1 MSGVDEQPLATMV
14 DVGFALVGTTL
25 PREHRRALAGALAAE
40 LAWLGDLRHPWL
52 HRINVSAGG
61 GEFALLSGHSRLKL
75 RVPRERAS
83 ETAAALDG
91 AALAIGGHVLR
102 LAAPKVRELLP
113 HATLYS
119 HLVAAGDAD
128 EAGFL
133 GEIAG
138 ELEVLDVSCRCIC
151 GRRQVAEE
159 GALAGFGL
167 MLDGLSRAASLRI
180 LESGLGA
187 ERRLGCGLFVP
198 HKSAAA
204 VGA

>member
-1 MSGVDEQPLATMV
+1 MIGVDEQPLATLV
-14 DVGFALVGTTL
+14 DVGFALGGATL
-25 PREHRRALAGALAAE
+25 PREHRRALAAALEAE
-40 LAWLGDLRHPWL
+40 LAWLADLPHPWL

-75 RVPRERAS
+75 RVPRERAG
-83 ETAAALDG
+83 EAAALVG
-91 AALAIGGHVLR
+91 ARLSIESHSIA

-133 GEIAG
+133 DAIGA
-138 ELEVLDVSCRCIC
+138 ELAALDVSCRCIC
-151 GRRQVAEE
+151 GRRQAAEA
-159 GALAGFGL
+159 GTPSGFGL
-167 MLDGLSRAASLRI
+167 MLDGLSPAASLRI
-180 LESGLGA
+180 LESGLGT
-187 ERRLGCGLFVP
+187 ERRIGCGLFVP